1 MSAQPPTLGAAIG
14 SSSRGSTGSGHSL
27 EYEVYFATDFALG
40 ANYCQNLTPLFRA
53 PRNCPEGEVL

>member
-40 ANYCQNLTPLFRA
+40 VNYSQNLTLYPG
-53 PRNCPEGEVL
+53 PGNCTEGEVL